1 MIVSLKQN
9 RDFQRTYRKGS
20 YKAGRFL
27 VVYARENHLNHNR
40 VGITTGKRFGN
51 SVQRNRVKRLIRES
65 YRQLAPAFKQ
75 GYDLIF
81 MVRTVGKAAVLPNR
95 KMKAVYVPTFAEIDK
110 DIRKLSAGLKLL

>member
-9 RDFQRTYRKGS
+9 RDFQRTYKKGS

-27 VVYARENHLNHNR
+27 VVYARENHLQQNR

-65 YRQLAPAFKQ
+65 YRQLAPSFKQ
-75 GYDLIF
+75 GYDIIF
-81 MVRTVGKAAVLPNR
+81 MVRTVGKAAILPNR
-95 KMKAVYVPTFAEIDK
+95 MMKAVNVPTFAEIDK
-110 DIRKLSAGLKLL
+110 DIRKFSTGLKLL

>member
-9 RDFQRTYRKGS
+9 RDFQRTYKKGS

-27 VVYARENHLNHNR
+27 VVYARDNHLHYNR
-40 VGITTGKRFGN
+40 IGIATGKRFGN

-65 YRQLAPAFKQ
+65 YRHVAPDFKQ
-75 GYDLIF
+75 GYDLVF
-81 MVRTVGKAAVLPNR
+81 MVRAVGKTAVLPNR

-110 DIRKLSAGLKLL
+110 DLRKLSAGLKLL